1 MPLKSLSQIR
11 SNPGWVGSLLVGI
24 GVFLLCI
31 FGIATRPHLDLA
43 TFWPANAFLLGV
55 LLRFPVLANWRS
67 WAFAAAGFVAADAA
81 TGTAILA
88 NLCLNGG
95 NLAAIAA
102 GHFFLSRRDTSLSHP
117 ASVLNTLLGICIA
130 SAVAGLGGMFMNPLL
145 FGGNWRVG
153 FSFWF
158 VTELMNY
165 SAFLPVI
172 LTLPDMKAPRARK
185 AAGSR
190 ANPDRSEVL
199 PLVVLGAS
207 CAGAVLI
214 GGPGAVAFPI
224 PALLWCALSYNLFLT
239 SCLTLAYGIWAL
251 ASIRTGIIWISPDQA
266 TRAFLVSLRLEVTL
280 ISLAPILVAS
290 VMAARLKLVD
300 QLRTLANLDALT
312 GLRNRRSFLEE
323 GKSVL
328 AAAGPETGRATVMML
343 DIDHFK
349 LINDNHGHGA
359 GDLVL
364 TAFASTLKSCLR
376 PQDSLG
382 RMGGEEFAIM
392 LPDCSIDVAATI
404 AARINNAVRQSP
416 INLPSGELV
425 HITVSIG
432 IHIDGGTGDL
442 GFLLSQADRALYHA
456 KHSGRDR
463 YVFSSELLRLER
475 PTLRSA

>member
-1 MPLKSLSQIR
+1 MPPTNFLQNR
-11 SNPGWVGSLLVGI
+11 STPGWGGSLLVGA
-24 GVFLLCI
+24 GVFLLCV

-55 LLRFPVLANWRS
+55 LLRFPVLADWRTWS
-67 WAFAAAGFVAADAA
+67 LAAAGFVAADAA
-81 TGTAILA
+81 TGTAILT

-117 ASVLNTLLGICIA
+117 ASILTTLQGICIA
-130 SAVAGLGGMFMNPLL
+130 SAVAGIGGMFMNPLL
-145 FGGNWRVG
+145 FGGSWQEG
-153 FSFWF
+153 FSFWA

-165 SAFLPVI
+165 SAFLPVV
-172 LTLPDMKAPRARK
+172 LTLPDMKAAVFRK
-185 AAGSR
+185 ATVSR
-190 ANPDRSEVL
+190 QHSVRKGVL
-199 PLVVLGAS
+199 PLVALAAS

-214 GGPGAVAFPI
+214 GGPGAIAFPI
-224 PALLWCALSYNLFLT
+224 PALLWCALSYNLFAT

-251 ASIRTGIIWISPDQA
+251 TSIRTGIIWISPDQA

-280 ISLAPILVAS
+280 TSLAPIVVGS

-300 QLRTLANLDALT
+300 QLRILANLDALT
-312 GLRNRRSFLEE
+312 GLSNRRSFLEE
-323 GKSVL
+323 GKSML
-328 AAAGPETGRATVMML
+328 AAAKSDAGRATVMML

-349 LINDNHGHGA
+349 AINDNHGHGA

-364 TAFASTLKSCLR
+364 TAFASTLQSSLR

-392 LPDCSIDVAATI
+392 LPDCSVEVGATI
-404 AARINNAVRQSP
+404 AARINSAIRQSP
-416 INLPSGELV
+416 INLPSGELI

-432 IHIDGGTGDL
+432 IHIDDGAGDL
-442 GFLLSQADRALYHA
+442 DFLLSQADRALYHA

-463 YVFSSELLRLER
+463 YVFSSDLRRLER
-475 PTLRSA
+475 PALRSA